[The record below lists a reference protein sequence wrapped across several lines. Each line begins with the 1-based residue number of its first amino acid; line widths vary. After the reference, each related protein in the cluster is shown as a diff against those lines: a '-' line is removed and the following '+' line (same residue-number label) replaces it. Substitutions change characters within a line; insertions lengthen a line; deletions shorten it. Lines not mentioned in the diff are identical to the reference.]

1 MLEISVFWG
10 HLLKVRVLYGMLTV
24 ETPQLSSELEKKHS
38 AVSQNLIFFSQ
49 SEFPSFFALTRLKC
63 QRTNYLQ
70 LDTKQNTWKLLV
82 DVNPR
87 IFLILFQADRA
98 GLGSVGS

>member
-38 AVSQNLIFFSQ
+38 AVSQNLIFFLNQ
-49 SEFPSFFALTRLKC
+49 SSPLSSPWLGLSV
-63 QRTNYLQ
+63 
-70 LDTKQNTWKLLV
+70 NTQ
-82 DVNPR
+82 
-87 IFLILFQADRA
+87 IIYSLILNKI
-98 GLGSVGS
+98 LENSS